1 MKRIIKTVLTGA
13 VVSALFSSGVMA
25 ANQGSGTI
33 TFSGEIIDA
42 PCSIHPDDVN
52 QTVNMGSVSNASL
65 RKEMTPVKN
74 FGIRLVGCDLQKY
87 NADGTPDGTN
97 KWSGVKAKFTG
108 TSVNNNKLLKISD
121 NVGIEL
127 TQGGKVLTFGTQ
139 SDKMELTGDQTIP
152 FQAQVKAIDKNG
164 ALALGA
170 FTSVANFELA
180 YE

>member
-1 MKRIIKTVLTGA
+1 MKMIKSVLTGA
-13 VVSALFSSGVMA
+13 MISALLSSGAMA

-42 PCSIHPDDVN
+42 PCSIHPDDTK
-52 QTVNMGSVSNASL
+52 QTIQMGSVSNASL
-65 RKEMTPVKN
+65 RNDNAAVKN

-87 NADGTPDGTN
+87 DLDGTPDGNN

-108 TSVNNNKLLKISD
+108 TSLNNNKLLKISD

-127 TQGGKVLTFGTQ
+127 RHAGNPLTFGTA
-139 SDKMELTGDQTIP
+139 SDKMELTGDQELS
-152 FQAQVKAIDKNG
+152 FQAQVKAVDKTG
-164 ALALGA
+164 PISLGE
-170 FTSVANFELA
+170 FNSVANFELS